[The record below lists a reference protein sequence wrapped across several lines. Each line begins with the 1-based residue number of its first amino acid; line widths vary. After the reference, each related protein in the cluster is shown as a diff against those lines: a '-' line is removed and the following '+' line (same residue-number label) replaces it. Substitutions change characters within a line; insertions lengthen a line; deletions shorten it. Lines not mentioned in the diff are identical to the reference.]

1 MHVLDATSLSRSPVA
16 GWGRRSPFCVHVLQL
31 AFSLDKP
38 RPGERPHFPSFPA
51 PARARVRRA
60 SIGRPIDIIGRWV
73 HARGCRSRIGPK
85 RRDRTSSSGWSCSL
99 PALSCSRRA
108 RAPAGE
114 PIKAAGRRAGGSCA
128 HARLILWSSLRCAR
142 CNCKPGRH
150 GLPAPACN
158 AGLAFGAGHATA
170 PLASSC
176 WSMPCI
182 CCDALQD
189 LNGVDV

>member
-31 AFSLDKP
+31 AFSLDKA

-128 HARLILWSSLRCAR
+128 HARLTILWSSLRCASLQLQAR
-142 CNCKPGRH
+142 PARAPRARLQCWLGFRRRPCNS
-150 GLPAPACN
+150 
-158 AGLAFGAGHATA
+158 TA
-170 PLASSC
+170 S
-176 WSMPCI
+176 
-182 CCDALQD
+182 
-189 LNGVDV
+189 

>member
-16 GWGRRSPFCVHVLQL
+16 GWGRRSPAFCVHVLQL
-31 AFSLDKP
+31 AFSFSLDKLGQARSP
-38 RPGERPHFPSFPA
+38 IGPAGAPLPSFSLPLPLA
-51 PARARVRRA
+51 RA

-114 PIKAAGRRAGGSCA
+114 PIKAGRRAGGRELRARATDDPVVVVALRSLQLQA
-128 HARLILWSSLRCAR
+128 RPARAPRARLQCWLGFRR
-142 CNCKPGRH
+142 RPCNS
-150 GLPAPACN
+150 
-158 AGLAFGAGHATA
+158 TA
-170 PLASSC
+170 S
-176 WSMPCI
+176 
-182 CCDALQD
+182 
-189 LNGVDV
+189 